1 MTDKFYK
8 LGHDFDRFGDYE
20 NEDRVSED
28 GYLDRFEG
36 DEDLK
41 SAFFYCASIALGGD
55 KGIAEYQITE
65 DDGYD
70 YCVVNAQMPKEILF
84 VAERKYLSMTDFPN
98 LEYADCWP
106 VMSRKMAEVLLS
118 VGDFPHQIIPVSFVD
133 HLDMPIECDY
143 VILHLTERSDL
154 LDTNKS
160 IYTREPVMDDSG
172 RTFICDIEKLV
183 LKEPGN
189 VLPPMF
195 RVKWT
200 EVYLFVSA
208 EAKIALEAA
217 GIQGLRFNRIR
228 HLYSKQT
235 SD

>member
-1 MTDKFYK
+1 MIDKFYG
-8 LGHDFDRFGDYE
+8 LSHNFDRFGDH
-20 NEDRVSED
+20 EDEDEVSED

-41 SAFFYCASIALGGD
+41 SAFFHCASIALGGD
-55 KGIAEYQITE
+55 KGIAEYQVTE

-70 YCVVNAQMPKEILF
+70 CCVVNAQMPKEILF
-84 VAERKYLSMTDFPN
+84 VAERKYLSMTDFPI
-98 LEYADCWP
+98 LEYANFWP

-133 HLDMPIECDY
+133 HLDVPIECDY

-154 LDTNKS
+154 LDTDNS

-183 LKEPGN
+183 LKEPENG
-189 VLPPMF
+189 LPPMF

-200 EVYLFVSA
+200 HVHLFVSA

-217 GIQGLRFNRIR
+217 GIQGLSFYRIR
-228 HLYSKQT
+228 HIYPKQT

>member
-1 MTDKFYK
+1 MTDKFYE

-36 DEDLK
+36 DEDLEN
-41 SAFFYCASIALGGD
+41 AFIYCASIVLGGD

-70 YCVVNAQMPKEILF
+70 YCVVNAQMPEEILF
-84 VAERKYLSMTDFPN
+84 VAERKYLSMTDFPI
-98 LEYADCWP
+98 LEYADYWP

-118 VGDFPHQIIPVSFVD
+118 VGDFPHQIIPVAFVD
-133 HLDMPIECDY
+133 HSDVPIECDY

-154 LDTNKS
+154 LDTHNS
-160 IYTREPVMDDSG
+160 IYTRLPVMDDSG
-172 RTFICDIEKLV
+172 RTFTGRIEKLV
-183 LKEPGN
+183 
-189 VLPPMF
+189 
-195 RVKWT
+195 
-200 EVYLFVSA
+200 VSS

-217 GIQGLRFNRIR
+217 GIQGLGFTRIR
-228 HLYSKQT
+228 HIYSKQT

>member
-1 MTDKFYK
+1 MTDKFYE
-8 LGHDFDRFGDYE
+8 LSFDFDRFGDPE
-20 NEDRVSED
+20 DEDRVSED

-36 DEDLK
+36 YEDLK
-41 SAFFYCASIALGGD
+41 SAFFYCASIVLGGD
-55 KGIAEYQITE
+55 KGIAKYQTTE

-70 YCVVNAQMPKEILF
+70 CCVVNAQMPKEILF

-98 LEYADCWP
+98 LEDADDWP

-118 VGDFPHQIIPVSFVD
+118 VGDFPHQIIPVNFVD
-133 HLDMPIECDY
+133 HLDVPIECDY

-154 LDTNKS
+154 LDTDNS

-172 RTFICDIEKLV
+172 RTFICDIKKLV
-183 LKEPGN
+183 LKEPENG
-189 VLPPMF
+189 LPPMF

-208 EAKIALEAA
+208 EAKIALEVA
-217 GIQGLRFNRIR
+217 GIQGLSFNRIR
-228 HLYSKQT
+228 HIYPNQT